1 MRLVQARL
9 NAGFTSANAASK
21 AFGWPQRSYIRH
33 ETGTV
38 GFNHLAEKYA
48 AAFGVAVED
57 LIGDERAVKR
67 SRWQVRPL
75 AHIEPNDINAITEIR
90 RGLPP
95 LSTNP
100 DIANPL
106 ACGPNAFSVSGL
118 NSSLVPKGFIAV
130 FDPDAEL
137 ANGDYALVYER
148 ASLGVVPYSE
158 ALETIA
164 KLIFIALPAYTL
176 S

>member
-9 NAGFTSANAASK
+9 NAGFTSANAASN
-21 AFGWPQRSYIRH
+21 AFGWPQRSYLRH
-33 ETGTV
+33 ENGEV
-38 GFNHLAEKYA
+38 GFNHMAGKYA
-48 AAFGVAVED
+48 AAFGVTEAD
-57 LIGDERAVKR
+57 LIGNEPPVKR
-67 SRWQVRPL
+67 SRWQTRPL

-100 DIANPL
+100 DMANPL

-137 ANGDYALVYER
+137 AIGDQALVYEQ
-148 ASLGVVPYSE
+148 ASLGIVAYTE
-158 ALETIA
+158 GLESIA